1 MIKIVVD
8 SSCDLPDDYFK
19 EKDIKVIPLYFKVK
33 DRFYRDGVDIKSEEF
48 VELLKKEKILLH
60 LNLLF
65 RILSIHIKI

>member
-48 VELLKKEKILLH
+48 VELLKKRKKYYYISTSYSG
-60 LNLLF
+60 F
-65 RILSIHIKI
+65 YQYI